1 MRHLISILTIFTF
14 LCGNLYS
21 QTFDFSSQLTEPK
34 PDSASLFYASLID
47 ERYGIT
53 IYEPLNYRLGG
64 DSIRHDRKGYASRGW
79 IEDFYPNGNL
89 LHRGYYSE
97 GQLKIYKNYYPD
109 GKLERS
115 YRTLD
120 NYRSNVEKYY
130 KDGIL
135 KSRVLY
141 KEGYVLKWED
151 YYPSG
156 KLEYLEEFHKSLDY
170 YIVKKSFFENGQLES
185 LLELNPKKKV
195 FISQE
200 YFENGILKETGKI
213 VFNTTMYDY
222 QKIGKWAIFD
232 QNGKMIKEEIYDKG
246 VLSKEKIY

>member
-1 MRHLISILTIFTF
+1 MRHLIHILIISIF

-21 QTFDFSSQLTEPK
+21 QTFDFSSQLTESK
-34 PDSASLFYASLID
+34 PDSSNLFYASLVDDI
-47 ERYGIT
+47 YGIT

-79 IEDFYPNGNL
+79 IEDFYPNGKL

-97 GQLKIYKNYYPD
+97 GQLKIYKNYYPT
-109 GKLERS
+109 GQLERS

-120 NYRSNVEKYY
+120 NYRSSVDKYY
-130 KDGIL
+130 KDGTL

-151 YYPSG
+151 YYPTG

-200 YFENGILKETGKI
+200 YFENGILKEEGKI
-213 VFNTTMYDY
+213 VFNTAMYDY
-222 QKIGKWAIFD
+222 RKIGKWVIFD
-232 QNGKMIKEEIYDKG
+232 QNGKMIKEELYDKG
-246 VLSKEKIY
+246 VLSKEKIF